1 MQTYVIMT
9 DSTTDI
15 TKDMVDEL
23 ELVIM
28 PLQVTIDG
36 ESYYNYLDERGL
48 DIKKFYGLI
57 RAGKIAT
64 TNQVNVGAF
73 SESFEEILKSGKDI
87 LYIAFS
93 SGLSGTY
100 NSAKI
105 AAGELS
111 GKYPERK
118 IIIID
123 SLSASMGEG
132 LLVYYAAVKK
142 REGMSIDEVAN
153 WVEKNKLHLCH
164 WFTVDDLFHLKNGGR
179 VSATAAVFGT
189 MLNIK
194 PVLHVDDEGHLIPV
208 KKVRGRKQSLEA
220 LVEKMQETCID
231 PENNV
236 VFISH
241 GDCQEDAELV
251 ASLIKSKMNVKDIK
265 INTIGPVIGSHAGP
279 GTIALFFMGDK
290 R

>member
-48 DIKKFYGLI
+48 DIKKFYSLI

-105 AAGELS
+105 AADELS

-132 LLVYYAAVKK
+132 LLVYYAAMKK
-142 REGMSIDEVAN
+142 RDGMSIDEVAD
-153 WVEKNKLHLCH
+153 WIEKNKLHLCH